1 MEQGRAASIL
11 DDRRIK
17 LLNFLLQKN
26 KIPREKDFN
35 LQELIAGL
43 QPGELEQLFAG
54 NPEFESL
61 WRDIDI
67 AQSLG
72 NFLIENGLAQ
82 QHGEN
87 LQLTGARG
95 RDLQKQGSYGKLL
108 EDERYI
114 TNEARR
120 VSELELDANRMA
132 HRQYQINALI
142 ALGTCVAAIYYLLE
156 ILNGFFGFYHY
167 HH

>member
-1 MEQGRAASIL
+1 MEQTGDANIL

-26 KIPREKDFN
+26 KIPQNGDFD
-35 LQELIAGL
+35 LRKLIADI
-43 QPGELEQLFAG
+43 QPEEYEKLFAE
-54 NPEFESL
+54 NPEFETVWRGVDMSKSL
-61 WRDIDI
+61 T
-67 AQSLG
+67 
-72 NFLIENGLAQ
+72 NFLIENDLAK

-87 LQLTGARG
+87 LQLTGVRG
-95 RDLQKQGSYGKLL
+95 QDLQKQGSYGKLL

-120 VSELELDANRMA
+120 VSELELEANRMA
-132 HRQYQINALI
+132 HRQYKINALI
-142 ALGTCVAAIYYLLE
+142 AFGTCMAALYYLLE

-167 HH
+167 SH

>member
-1 MEQGRAASIL
+1 MEQTERTNIL

-17 LLNFLLQKN
+17 LLNYLLQKN
-26 KIPREKDFN
+26 RIPEHEEFN
-35 LQELIAGL
+35 LEKLITDIR
-43 QPGELEQLFAG
+43 PDEYNKIFGE
-54 NPEFESL
+54 NPEFENVWQNVDMSKSL
-61 WRDIDI
+61 
-67 AQSLG
+67 AG
-72 NFLIENGLAQ
+72 FLIENGLAK

-87 LQLTGARG
+87 LQLTGVRG

-114 TNEARR
+114 TSEARR

-142 ALGTCVAAIYYLLE
+142 AFGTCMAALYYLLE

-167 HH
+167 AH